1 LSSSLS
7 PHLVSKQGVLIRLLA
22 PQAYELSWQAMQ
34 DFTNQRDATTLDEI
48 WVLQHLPVFTQGQA
62 GKTEHIL
69 DLGTIPLVQS
79 DRGGQVTYHGPG
91 QLIIYLMLDLKRLNF
106 GIRELVSHI
115 EQALIDCLHHYGIVA
130 NADPK
135 APGVYVHGS
144 KIASLGLRVRKGCS
158 FHGLALNID
167 MDLSPFERINPCGY
181 PGLDMVQMIDFNG
194 LADTIEFDQVARDMC
209 QNLVKQLQ
217 YQHVDNSQQ
226 PWVQHH

>member
-106 GIRELVSHI
+106 GIRELVSHM

-217 YQHVDNSQQ
+217 YQHVDNTQQ